1 MIEIGMNMFDETY
14 IEIFIFTE
22 IIDLEVNIFIQ
33 TIYIVL
39 DVCSNV

>member
-1 MIEIGMNMFDETY
+1 MIEIGMDMFDETY

-22 IIDLEVNIFIQ
+22 IIDFEVNIFIQ

-39 DVCSNV
+39 YVCSNV

>member
-1 MIEIGMNMFDETY
+1 MIEIGMDMFDETY

-22 IIDLEVNIFIQ
+22 IIDFEVNIFIQ